1 MADNDQPSWGSFAGS
16 GLQIA
21 VGVGLGFLIGRWLDR
36 RFDWHWGAIIGAMV
50 GLASGLYLLIKDA
63 MRMNKD

>member
-1 MADNDQPSWGSFAGS
+1 MAKDDDLNWGYFAGI

-21 VGVGLGFLIGRWLDR
+21 VGVVLGFVIGHWLDVRYSR
-36 RFDWHWGAIIGAMV
+36 RWCAIVGSMI
-50 GLASGLYLLIKDA
+50 GLAAGLYLLIKDA